1 MRDPVSVCMAS
12 YNGFSYIKI
21 QIESILKELS
31 VDGDELIIVDDCST
45 DDTVK
50 VIKAFTSNVIKLYC
64 NEINFGYV
72 KTFERAIYKAQNRY
86 ICLSDQDDI
95 WISGR
100 LNKMFEA
107 AKKNNVSLI
116 ASNFEINNQSKKN
129 VSFYNLKNENSSKYL
144 GNIRRIFSGKSA
156 YYGCTMMI
164 DRNLLKFILPFPSY
178 IEAHD
183 LYIAMTANLLKSVY
197 HISDNTLIYNI
208 HQNNSSLRKRSLQ
221 KKIKARYYFFKTI
234 LHFLKKRKNNN
245 F

>member
-144 GNIRRIFSGKSA
+144 GNIRRIFLGKSA

-164 DRNLLKFILPFPSY
+164 DRNLLKFILPFPGY